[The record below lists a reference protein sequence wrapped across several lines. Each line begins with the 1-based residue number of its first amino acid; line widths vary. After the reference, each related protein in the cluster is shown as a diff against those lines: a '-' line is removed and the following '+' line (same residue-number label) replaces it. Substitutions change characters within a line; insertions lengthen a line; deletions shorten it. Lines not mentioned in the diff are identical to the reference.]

1 MDLKKYAELHAILTL
16 DSLEAYSDIRILRD
30 SIGDIDE
37 NAPLA
42 ERKSRRPKVIQY
54 FRNNE
59 SSERKVGRLSLK
71 QKIRFD
77 LSNDMQGK
85 LNRANTYCDAVLLNM
100 MKVGKNSKNS
110 AGDLNG
116 LKELLDPKPKFDM
129 RALHCPMIF

>member
-1 MDLKKYAELHAILTL
+1 MPYAILTL

-59 SSERKVGRLSLK
+59 SSERKVGRLSSQ

-77 LSNDMQGK
+77 LSNDMQG
-85 LNRANTYCDAVLLNM
+85 
-100 MKVGKNSKNS
+100 
-110 AGDLNG
+110 
-116 LKELLDPKPKFDM
+116 
-129 RALHCPMIF
+129 